1 MAIIELGIDG
11 SYLSGSN
18 GWSAADGIREL
29 MQNAQDA
36 TVEYGGELKVSHDDE
51 RLVIENTGAKLSRQA
66 LLIGNTTK
74 RDREDLM
81 GQWGEG
87 LKFGVLVLVR
97 AGHKV
102 TIRTGPEVWTP
113 SIGESEKFAGA
124 SVLKFDIQGG
134 REDRRRVRVEIE
146 GVSKEF
152 WNEIKDNFLFLYK
165 REVPQVE
172 TPRGAVLTSEKFKG
186 RIYVKGIYVKSDS
199 RLAYGYNLFKVELDR
214 DRRVLDS
221 YDLGRELRQIWRLAL
236 SQDPS
241 LAGAFMSML
250 TSKKEDVDG
259 FSYSGAGDLPADAI
273 DTVVASFEE
282 KHGDGCIPVR
292 NMDESKRVGH
302 FGKRGIVVA
311 EALYQVLTQRMPTAD
326 KVQERYATEVATT
339 YSWDDLS
346 LAEKQNLTRAIGL
359 VAKATKST
367 PDSVNVVDFR
377 DPNLRGLQGSDGI
390 QIARKRLATPSA
402 VLQTLVHEHAH
413 ATSGAGDGEKAHVAA
428 IEETWAAIV
437 EVLDAS

>member
-36 TVEYGGELKVSHDDE
+36 TVEHGGELKVSHEGE

-66 LLIGNTTK
+66 LLIGNTSK

-97 AGHKV
+97 AGMKV

-152 WNEIKDNFLFLYK
+152 WSEIKDNFLFLYR

-172 TPRGAVLTSEKFKG
+172 TERGALLTSDKFKG
-186 RIYVKGIYVKSDS
+186 RVYVKGIFVKADPN
-199 RLAYGYNLFKVELDR
+199 LQFGYNLFKVELDR

-221 YDLGRELRQIWRLAL
+221 YDMGRETRQIWAAALAQEPDL
-236 SQDPS
+236 VEN
-241 LAGAFMSML
+241 FFSML
-250 TSKKEDVDG
+250 SKRSVDTEG
-259 FSYSGAGDLPADAI
+259 FYYSGAQLIPDSALDAMAAKFTTRYGADA
-273 DTVVASFEE
+273 V
-282 KHGDGCIPVR
+282 PVK
-292 NMDESKRVGH
+292 NIEESKDLAH
-302 FGKRGIVVA
+302 FGKKGVVCP
-311 EALYQVLTQRMPTAD
+311 EALYNVLTRRLDTAAQ
-326 KVQERYATEVATT
+326 VQEKLAHEVQRT
-339 YSWDDLS
+339 YSWDELDLV
-346 LAEKQNLTRAIGL
+346 EQQNLTRAIGL
-359 VAKATKST
+359 VNKANTAHLAM
-367 PDSVNVVDFR
+367 VNVVDFSNP
-377 DPNLRGLQGSDGI
+377 DLEGLNSSDGI
-390 QIARKRLATPSA
+390 QVARKHLVFRAK
-402 VLQTLVHEHAH
+402 VLEILVHEHAH
-413 ATSGAGDGEKAHVAA
+413 ATTGAADGDKAHVAR
-428 IEETWAAIV
+428 IESTWAAIS
-437 EVLDAS
+437 EVLAG